1 MQNNKPIW
9 FEEDK
14 TTFANPDT
22 YQTIKH
28 NKVESNVL
36 EINLDRKPKAKIMV
50 CTPCH
55 SESIYA
61 LHSSSI
67 KVSIRMYET
76 KYLIKF

>member
-28 NKVESNVL
+28 NKVDLLIIRQVK
-36 EINLDRKPKAKIMV
+36 NLQTKIL
-50 CTPCH
+50 TTL
-55 SESIYA
+55 Y
-61 LHSSSI
+61 
-67 KVSIRMYET
+67 
-76 KYLIKF
+76 